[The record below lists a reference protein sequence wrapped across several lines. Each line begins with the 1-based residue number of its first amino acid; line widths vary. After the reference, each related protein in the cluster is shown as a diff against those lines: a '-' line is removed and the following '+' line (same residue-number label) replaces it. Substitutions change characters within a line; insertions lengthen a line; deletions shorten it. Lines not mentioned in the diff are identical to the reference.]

1 MTRNYFRHVGAAALA
16 ASLPTAVCAEPW
28 VKVADLPGDIAVEL
42 DQATVAH
49 ELDGERQVTTG
60 VFRKKLPVAT
70 METSVAADCQA
81 NEAKIRRVRLLN
93 GEDVMSDS
101 IMTTT
106 TTFGPVNEGSA
117 EAIYFAALCNAP
129 APASANAPAA
139 PDAPATPDATPSAPT
154 GNAGGQ

>member
-1 MTRNYFRHVGAAALA
+1 MTGNYLRHAGAAALA
-16 ASLPTAVCAEPW
+16 ALLPTALCAEPW
-28 VKVADLPGDIAVEL
+28 VKEADLPGDIAVEL

-70 METSVAADCQA
+70 METSVAADCQT

-106 TTFGPVNEGSA
+106 TTFGTVNEGSA
-117 EAIYFAALCNAP
+117 EAIYFAALCGVQPPPASADAVPDAAASP
-129 APASANAPAA
+129 APAENA
-139 PDAPATPDATPSAPT
+139 T
-154 GNAGGQ
+154 GQ